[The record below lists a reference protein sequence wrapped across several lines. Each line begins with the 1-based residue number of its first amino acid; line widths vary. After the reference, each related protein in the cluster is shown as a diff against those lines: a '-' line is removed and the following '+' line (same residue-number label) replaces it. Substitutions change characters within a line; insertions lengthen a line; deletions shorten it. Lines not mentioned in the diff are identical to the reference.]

1 LPFLYQEEW
10 DRAIIAIKIKGDD
23 PQGHI
28 NLARALETMHIYAD
42 AVQSYDRAAEL
53 LPDDRTV
60 KDDREECMR
69 KLERSIDLA

>member
-1 LPFLYQEEW
+1 MANKL
-10 DRAIIAIKIKGDD
+10 KGDD
-23 PQGHI
+23 LQGHI

-42 AVQSYDRAAEL
+42 AVQSYDRAAEP

-60 KDDREECMR
+60 REDRDECMR